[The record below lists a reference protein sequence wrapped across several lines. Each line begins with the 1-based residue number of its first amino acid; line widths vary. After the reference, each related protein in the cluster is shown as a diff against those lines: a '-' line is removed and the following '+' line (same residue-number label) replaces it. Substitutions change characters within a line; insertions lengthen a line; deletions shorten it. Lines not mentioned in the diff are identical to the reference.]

1 MVLLPRGQDQGVAQE
16 VQAPCL
22 VGRGSVPLG
31 VQAPGSAP
39 PLLSELQQGLGEG
52 CGHGS
57 RDSVPVLGSGFGC
70 DC

>member
-57 RDSVPVLGSGFGC
+57 RDRVPVLGSVFGS